1 MASCSPR
8 THGDQRESPYDI
20 IPRIILDTFNPDL
33 PKRTVVAHIRDD
45 ASSPK
50 DFPRE
55 GDFVPY
61 GTLFVTV
68 GVDMVIVVSELAL
81 GTLRKLLRYSVQ
93 DLGVDAAF
101 IDHSDS

>member
-1 MASCSPR
+1 MASFSPR

-33 PKRTVVAHIRDD
+33 PKRTVVVHIRDD
-45 ASSPK
+45 AFSAR
-50 DFPRE
+50 DFHRE
-55 GDFVPY
+55 GNFVPY

-68 GVDMVIVVSELAL
+68 GVDMVIVVSELAV
-81 GTLRKLLRYSVQ
+81 GTPRKSESYLVQ
-93 DLGVDAAF
+93 YLAVYVTF